1 MRESS
6 YTPNQ
11 EEMQTD
17 EARDQKKKRGVIDQI
32 KYALKVGVLVGGTM
46 LGAGAATDARAE
58 AGAQPQTEQ
67 KERQWTEGQER
78 QLRGMWNMANEKVM
92 QLDSTYFSATQENLP
107 TGVVDLFQKKGSEMA
122 EAVVAQGG
130 TTADFEAQLDGL
142 YQVFYKSLLGQ
153 HDVETDGS
161 VQKEAQPE
169 KKAEAGPR
177 ATLEIDLPQLPD
189 SAEMNYDWMWQNV
202 GKAFQRDGKVIAIAS
217 AQSRDMQMSV
227 DKADMV
233 AAGVA
238 TDIFKTVTIMENG
251 VSTKSSGM
259 LRGGRELG
267 RQTRQQQGVYET
279 VIMMQFDAV
288 VSTQSTGK

>member
-1 MRESS
+1 MG
-6 YTPNQ
+6 
-11 EEMQTD
+11 
-17 EARDQKKKRGVIDQI
+17 AFKKKLSR
-32 KYALKVGVLVGGTM
+32 K
-46 LGAGAATDARAE
+46 
-58 AGAQPQTEQ
+58 
-67 KERQWTEGQER
+67 
-78 QLRGMWNMANEKVM
+78 
-92 QLDSTYFSATQENLP
+92 
-107 TGVVDLFQKKGSEMA
+107 
-122 EAVVAQGG
+122 
-130 TTADFEAQLDGL
+130 
-142 YQVFYKSLLGQ
+142 
-153 HDVETDGS
+153 
-161 VQKEAQPE
+161 